1 MDGNMIEILNDLYT
15 FIVSGVA
22 ISLLIAA
29 LFVWYC
35 VHKDMKEK
43 EMFDEKYRKNRTIKD
58 IIWQLRKK

>member
-1 MDGNMIEILNDLYT
+1 MDVNMIEILNDIYI
-15 FIVSGVA
+15 FIMSGIA

-35 VHKDMKEK
+35 INKDMKER
-43 EMFDEKYRKNRTIKD
+43 EMFDKKYRKNRTIKD